1 MRYRLMATYLGVP
14 YHAGLGPDGNE
25 ATLFSPAPPPDEL
38 GFTAAG
44 GHWRKQVNIAD
55 LDALWQSRLV
65 GEYRGEPCL
74 VLDDLGDRLHIVY
87 LGRDSVRARQ
97 LGYWEIDREVFEVVV
112 ARQDIDGL
120 TEERVDYPLAS
131 AMFPSSNR
139 DPAAPPRPEAPGRGA
154 PAPQAPGGQAPGGQ
168 APPAAERTSPLRVV
182 PRPGPQNP
190 PPAAEP
196 GGSRAAGGYAGAGGY
211 PEPGYEEPVYQEPG
225 YEEPFYEEPFYEEP
239 GYEGPGGYPDR
250 ASSTPVRVAAWH
262 GSPETEPWSE
272 PQPDPRLDPRSESR
286 PDFRSASRTGPQP
299 ELRAEPRTG
308 PQPEFRPD
316 PLSDPRMDPRSD
328 PRANLRP
335 DPLTDPWPERRADP
349 RSEPRSDPRADPWP
363 EGWPTL
369 EPWSEGEPWAGGEP
383 WAEAE
388 PQAVPGAAPA
398 AGRRGGRRDRVPQSV
413 FAELLSLAAIPHAA
427 YAVDEEVPG
436 AMCLVKAD
444 GGFEVFS
451 RTDDARLDVRFFE
464 DEEAAYFY
472 LFGVLAAEAVRSGRL
487 RPRSAN
493 GRRNGSRGT
502 GVPSAA
508 TENVSKYLRR
518 RKLPKSASRP
528 VIV

>member
-1 MRYRLMATYLGVP
+1 MRYRLMAIYLGVP
-14 YHAGLGPDGNE
+14 YHTGLGPDGSE

-44 GHWRKQVNIAD
+44 GHWRKQVSIAD

-131 AMFPSSNR
+131 AMFPPSNR
-139 DPAAPPRPEAPGRGA
+139 DPAAQPRPEAPGRGA
-154 PAPQAPGGQAPGGQ
+154 PAPQAPGGQAP
-168 APPAAERTSPLRVV
+168 PVAERTSPLRVV
-182 PRPGPQNP
+182 PRPGPRNSP
-190 PPAAEP
+190 SAAEP
-196 GGSRAAGGYAGAGGY
+196 GGSRAAGGYAGVGGH
-211 PEPGYEEPVYQEPG
+211 PEPGYEGPGYDEPL
-225 YEEPFYEEPFYEEP
+225 YEEPVYEEP
-239 GYEGPGGYPDR
+239 GFEEPGGYPDR
-250 ASSTPVRVAAWH
+250 ASSTPARVAAWH
-262 GSPETEPWSE
+262 GSPETEPWPE
-272 PQPDPRLDPRSESR
+272 PPPDPRLDPRFESR

-299 ELRAEPRTG
+299 ELRAEPGTG

-316 PLSDPRMDPRSD
+316 PLSDPRADPRSD
-328 PRANLRP
+328 PRADLRP

-349 RSEPRSDPRADPWP
+349 RSDPLTDPWPEGRADPRADPWP

-369 EPWSEGEPWAGGEP
+369 EPWSEGEPWAEP
-383 WAEAE
+383 E
-388 PQAVPGAAPA
+388 PEAVPP
-398 AGRRGGRRDRVPQSV
+398 AGRRAGRRDRVPQSV

-427 YAVDEEVPG
+427 YAVDDEVPG

-487 RPRSAN
+487 LPRSAN
-493 GRRNGSRGT
+493 GHRNGSRGT
-502 GVPSAA
+502 GVASAA

>member
-25 ATLFSPAPPPDEL
+25 ATLFSPGPPPDEL

-44 GHWRKQVNIAD
+44 GHWRKQVNVTD
-55 LDALWQSRLV
+55 LDALWRSRLV

-97 LGYWEIDREVFEVVV
+97 LGYWEIDREVFEVVA
-112 ARQDIDGL
+112 ARQDIAGL
-120 TEERVDYPLAS
+120 TEERVEYPLAS
-131 AMFPSSNR
+131 AMFPPSNR
-139 DPAAPPRPEAPGRGA
+139 DPVAQARPEAPGRG
-154 PAPQAPGGQAPGGQ
+154 PQAGGGS
-168 APPAAERTSPLRVV
+168 PPSAAERTSPLRMV
-182 PRPGPQNP
+182 PRPGPQ
-190 PPAAEP
+190 PAAEP
-196 GGSRAAGGYAGAGGY
+196 GGRR
-211 PEPGYEEPVYQEPG
+211 EPGGNAGPGSAGPGSAGPGSAGPG
-225 YEEPFYEEPFYEEP
+225 Y
-239 GYEGPGGYPDR
+239 GGAVRPSGTPDR
-250 ASSTPVRVAAWH
+250 MAAWH

-272 PQPDPRLDPRSESR
+272 PR
-286 PDFRSASRTGPQP
+286 PDH
-299 ELRAEPRTG
+299 RADP
-308 PQPEFRPD
+308 RPD
-316 PLSDPRMDPRSD
+316 PL
-328 PRANLRP
+328 AEGEA
-335 DPLTDPWPERRADP
+335 WAEPETWAGPPPGRRA
-349 RSEPRSDPRADPWP
+349 
-363 EGWPTL
+363 
-369 EPWSEGEPWAGGEP
+369 
-383 WAEAE
+383 
-388 PQAVPGAAPA
+388 
-398 AGRRGGRRDRVPQSV
+398 GRRDRVPQSV

-444 GGFEVFS
+444 GGFEVFG

-487 RPRSAN
+487 QPGTPN
-493 GRRNGSRGT
+493 GHVNGSRGP

-518 RKLPKSASRP
+518 KKLPNSAPRA
-528 VIV
+528 VIVN